1 MQNGG
6 LFGITAPT
14 LPSGLAGA
22 IQTTTTKLSPAGL
35 KKGANLAKQ
44 LQGVAKDVGVDAAYI
59 AKSALSFMM
68 KPWVLGI
75 ITIVIAG
82 IAYGIYRLL
91 NPSKP
96 APPPAAAAT
105 AAALGTAAANSPR
118 LASDSSTSGFQSGP
132 GTEGF
137 QMPSVPPQAISADDT
152 TFMNLQPLAIKDA
165 GFIGPYP
172 NGKFDPETATANALK
187 AGFRFLTLQI
197 DYMDSVKTGYEAPN
211 EPTLLIRGTDGSL
224 LSGNSGS
231 IAKVAETV
239 ANLGFRPEVPHNTQ
253 PIILY
258 LHINRAPNKVKAP
271 HEYIVFLSKIAKALA
286 PLAPTH
292 LGLNPLGN
300 FTRQKL
306 ESTLLTTPLRSLE
319 GHTIIL
325 SNADTT
331 PFRAGTSARER
342 YNPAQDLDFWVNMRV
357 YLESEE
363 DALGITRA
371 AASDDKAHAV
381 IAGLERL
388 LLLSSAKKDSFAEK
402 AKKRYVIAMGARTK
416 NPVTADLDTAL
427 NQLGLNAI
435 PLDIFT
441 DPTADVMQLTTE
453 YANMPYH
460 PKPSTLRN
468 ILP

>member
-6 LFGITAPT
+6 LFGITMPT
-14 LPSGLAGA
+14 LPAGL
-22 IQTTTTKLSPAGL
+22 PAGL
-35 KKGANLAKQ
+35 QSLDLKKAADMAKQ
-44 LQGVAKDVGVDAAYI
+44 VQGVAKDVGVDAGSL
-59 AKSALSFMM
+59 AKSALSFLV

-75 ITIVIAG
+75 IGVLVAG
-82 IAYGIYRLL
+82 IGYFIYRLL
-91 NPSKP
+91 YPPKP
-96 APPPAAAAT
+96 AAPPAAAAT
-105 AAALGTAAANSPR
+105 AAALGTAAANSPT
-118 LASDSSTSGFQSGP
+118 LASGSSTSGFQSGP
-132 GTEGF
+132 ETEGF

-172 NGKFDPETATANALK
+172 NGKFDPETATGNALK

-197 DYMDSVKTGYEAPN
+197 DYMDSVKDGYEAPN
-211 EPTLLIRGTDGSL
+211 EPTLLIRGSDGSL
-224 LSGNSGS
+224 ISGNSGN

-239 ANLGFRPEVPHNTQ
+239 ANLGFRPDVPHNTQ

-258 LHINRAPNKVKAP
+258 LHINRSPNKVKTP
-271 HEYIVFLSKIAKALA
+271 HDYLVFLSKIAKALA

-325 SNADTT
+325 CNADTT

-342 YNPAQDLDFWVNMRV
+342 YDPAADLDFWVNMRV

-363 DALGITRA
+363 DALGVTRA
-371 AASDDKAHAV
+371 ATSDDKAHAV
-381 IAGLERL
+381 IADLDRL
-388 LLLSSAKKDSFAEK
+388 LKLSSAKKDSFAEK
-402 AKKRYVIAMGARTK
+402 GKKRYVIAMGARTK
-416 NPVTADLDTAL
+416 NPVAIDLGIAV
-427 NQLGLNAI
+427 NQLGLNVI